1 MNETESKFTYQPFF
15 SAADGLDEN
24 GRRWRLILGQTQDE
38 AGQEAQP
45 GEGEGQSEQPQSQ
58 TGLSEQ
64 DQAMDKALEAL
75 YGDSTGGDLSD
86 SNPDIARW
94 LGDIR
99 TYFPAEVVQVMQQD
113 ALSKLNLRR
122 LLSQPEFLEAIE
134 PDVNL
139 VANLLALRRVM
150 PGKTK
155 ETAKEVVRKVVE
167 QLLAQLRF
175 PLEQAISGSLNR
187 ATRSRR
193 PRHKEINWGRTVHA
207 NLKHYQPDL
216 QTVVP
221 ENLMGYGRKRS
232 ALRDVIIA
240 LDTSGSM
247 ATSVVYG
254 SIFAA
259 VMASIPALATRLVLF
274 DTSVADLTDQLDD
287 PVELLFGLKL
297 GGGTNIDRA
306 LGYCQQLVTRP
317 RDTVLVLLTDLFE
330 GGSKENMVRRVA
342 TLVNDGVE
350 IVTLLALN
358 DQGAPR
364 FDRQLAQELVN
375 LGVPAFAC
383 TPQLFP
389 DLMGAVLNGR
399 DLRHWAATH
408 GIVTAPDN

>member
-1 MNETESKFTYQPFF
+1 MEEITNHPAIQQFF
-15 SAADGLDEN
+15 SAADAADEN
-24 GRRWRLILGQTQDE
+24 GRRWRLILGQTQE
-38 AGQEAQP
+38 EQAQEAQP
-45 GEGEGQSEQPQSQ
+45 GEGNDEGEDQQSQ
-58 TGLSEQ
+58 SGLSEQ
-64 DQAMDKALEAL
+64 DQAMDEALEAL

-99 TYFPAEVVQVMQQD
+99 TYFPASVVQVMQQD
-113 ALSKLNLRR
+113 ALNKLNLRR
-122 LLSQPEFLEAIE
+122 LLNQPEFLEAIE
-134 PDVNL
+134 PDVQL

-150 PGKTK
+150 PSKTK
-155 ETAKEVVRKVVE
+155 ETAKEVVRQVVE
-167 QLLAQLRF
+167 QLLEQLTY

-187 ATRSRR
+187 ATRTRR

-207 NLKHYQPDL
+207 NLKHYQADHK
-216 QTVVP
+216 TVVP
-221 ENLMGYGRKRS
+221 ETLVGYGRKRS

-254 SIFAA
+254 SIYAS
-259 VMASIPALATRLVLF
+259 VMASIPALATKLVMF
-274 DTSVADLTDQLDD
+274 DTKIVDLTDQLAD

-330 GGSKENMVRRVA
+330 GGNKENMIRRVA
-342 TLVNDGVE
+342 TLVSDGVQ
-350 IVTLLALN
+350 IVALLALN

-364 FDRQLAQELVN
+364 FDRQMAQELVN
-375 LGVPAFAC
+375 LSVPAFAC

-399 DLRHWAATH
+399 DIRQWAATH

>member
-1 MNETESKFTYQPFF
+1 MHETKPTYQPFF

-24 GRRWRLILGQTQDE
+24 GRRWRLILGQTEQE
-38 AGQEAQP
+38 EEGQQAQA
-45 GEGEGQSEQPQSQ
+45 GEGDGQGEEQQ
-58 TGLSEQ
+58 TQGGLSEQ
-64 DQAMDKALEAL
+64 DQAMDEALEAL

-113 ALSKLNLRR
+113 ALNKLNLRR

-134 PDVNL
+134 PDVQL
-139 VANLLALRRVM
+139 VANLISLRRVM
-150 PGKTK
+150 PSKTK

-167 QLLAQLRF
+167 QLLEQMRY

-187 ATRSRR
+187 ATRARR
-193 PRHKEINWGRTVHA
+193 PRHKEINWGRTVQA
-207 NLKHYQPDL
+207 NLKHYQAD
-216 QTVVP
+216 QKTVVP
-221 ENLMGYGRKRS
+221 ETLVGYGRKRS

-240 LDTSGSM
+240 LDSSGSM

-254 SIFAA
+254 SIFAS
-259 VMASIPALATRLVLF
+259 VMASIPALATKLVMF
-274 DTSVADLTDQLDD
+274 DTKVVDLSDQLDD

-317 RDTVLVLLTDLFE
+317 RETVLVLLTDLFE
-330 GGSKENMVRRVA
+330 GGNKENMVRRIA
-342 TLVNDGVE
+342 TLVSDGVE

-364 FDRQLAQELVN
+364 FDRQMAQELVN

-399 DLRHWAATH
+399 DLRQWAAMH
-408 GIVTAPDN
+408 NIVTAPDN

>member
-1 MNETESKFTYQPFF
+1 MNEQQLSTIQQFF
-15 SAADGLDEN
+15 SAETHADERS
-24 GRRWRLILGQTQDE
+24 RRWRLILGQTADDE
-38 AGQEAQP
+38 NAAPPAEA
-45 GEGEGQSEQPQSQ
+45 GEGEAGEGEQS
-58 TGLSEQ
+58 GLSEQ
-64 DQAMDKALEAL
+64 DQAMDEALEAL
-75 YGDSTGGDLSD
+75 YGDSSGGDLSD

-99 TYFPAEVVQVMQQD
+99 SYFPASVVQVMQRD
-113 ALSKLNLRR
+113 ALNKLNLRR

-134 PDVNL
+134 PDIHL
-139 VANLLALRRVM
+139 VANLLALRRIM

-155 ETAKEVVRKVVE
+155 ETAKEVVRRVVE
-167 QLLAQLRF
+167 KLLEQLTY

-187 ATRSRR
+187 AIRTRR
-193 PRHKEINWGRTVHA
+193 PRHKEINWGRTVHV
-207 NLKHYQPDL
+207 NLKHYQPDQ
-216 QTVVP
+216 QTIIP
-221 ENLMGYGRKRS
+221 ETLVGYGRKRS

-254 SIFAA
+254 SIYAS
-259 VMASIPALATRLVLF
+259 VMASIPALATKLVMF
-274 DTSVADLTDQLDD
+274 DTSVVDLTDQLDD

-317 RDTVLVLLTDLFE
+317 RDTVLVLITDLFE
-330 GGSKENMVRRVA
+330 GGNKTNMVRRLA
-342 TLVNDGVE
+342 TLAGDGVE

-364 FDRQLAQELVN
+364 FDRQMAQELVD
-375 LGVPAFAC
+375 LGIPSFAC
-383 TPQLFP
+383 TPKLFP

-399 DLRHWAATH
+399 NIRQWAATH
-408 GIVTAPDN
+408 DIVTAPDN

>member
-1 MNETESKFTYQPFF
+1 MKQTSPTLQHFF
-15 SAADGLDEN
+15 SAEVQAIERS
-24 GRRWRLILGQTQDE
+24 RRWRLILGQTIDE
-38 AGQEAQP
+38 EDASPQPDSGEAK
-45 GEGEGQSEQPQSQ
+45 GSDDQS
-58 TGLSEQ
+58 GLSEQ
-64 DQAMDKALEAL
+64 DQAMDEALEAL

-99 TYFPAEVVQVMQQD
+99 TYFPAPVVQVMQRD
-113 ALSKLNLRR
+113 ALNKLNLRR

-134 PDVNL
+134 PDVQL
-139 VANLLALRRVM
+139 VANMLALRRVM

-155 ETAKEVVRKVVE
+155 ETAKEVVRRVVE
-167 QLLAQLRF
+167 KLLEQLTY

-187 ATRSRR
+187 AARTRR
-193 PRHKEINWGRTVHA
+193 PRHKEINWGRTIHA
-207 NLKHYQPDL
+207 NLKHYQVEQ
-216 QTVVP
+216 QTVIP
-221 ENLMGYGRKRS
+221 ETLIGYGRKRS

-254 SIFAA
+254 SIYAS
-259 VMASIPALATRLVLF
+259 VMASIPALATKLVMF
-274 DTSVADLTDQLDD
+274 DTSVVDLSGKLDD
-287 PVELLFGLKL
+287 PVELIFGLKL

-317 RDTVLVLLTDLFE
+317 RDTVLVLITDLFE
-330 GGSKENMVRRVA
+330 GGSKENMIRRLA
-342 TLVNDGVE
+342 TLGSDGVE

-364 FDRQLAQELVN
+364 FDRQMAQELVN
-375 LGVPAFAC
+375 LGIPAFAC

-389 DLMGAVLNGR
+389 DLMSAVLNGR
-399 DLRHWAATH
+399 NIRQWAVSH
-408 GIVTAPDN
+408 DIVAAPDN

>member
-1 MNETESKFTYQPFF
+1 MNNIYSLQPFF

-24 GRRWRLILGQTQDE
+24 GRRWRLILGQTQEDAE
-38 AGQEAQP
+38 QEAKA
-45 GEGEGQSEQPQSQ
+45 GEGDGQGDDEQPQS
-58 TGLSEQ
+58 GLSEQ
-64 DQAMDKALEAL
+64 DQAMDEALEAL
-75 YGDSTGGDLSD
+75 YGDSAGGDLSD

-113 ALSKLNLRR
+113 ALNKLNLRR
-122 LLSQPEFLEAIE
+122 LLNQPEFLEAIE
-134 PDVNL
+134 PDVQL
-139 VANLLALRRVM
+139 VANLLALRRIM
-150 PGKTK
+150 PSKTK
-155 ETAKEVVRKVVE
+155 QTAKEVVRKVVE
-167 QLLAQLRF
+167 QLLEQLRY
-175 PLEQAISGSLNR
+175 PLEQAITGNLNR
-187 ATRSRR
+187 ATRTRR

-207 NLKHYQPDL
+207 NLKHYQVE
-216 QTVVP
+216 QKTVVP
-221 ENLMGYGRKRS
+221 ETLVGYGRKRS

-254 SIFAA
+254 SIYAS
-259 VMASIPALATRLVLF
+259 VMAAIPALATKLVMF
-274 DTSVADLTDQLDD
+274 DTSVVDLTDQLDD

-306 LGYCQQLVTRP
+306 LGYCQQLVTHP

-330 GGSKENMVRRVA
+330 GGNKENMIRRVA

-350 IVTLLALN
+350 IVALLALN

-364 FDRQLAQELVN
+364 FDRQMAQELVN

-383 TPQLFP
+383 TPALFP

-399 DLRHWAATH
+399 DIRQWAATH
-408 GIVTAPDN
+408 NIVTAPDN

>member
-1 MNETESKFTYQPFF
+1 MNKQPAPSFQQFF
-15 SAADGLDEN
+15 SAADQADEH
-24 GRRWRLILGQTQDE
+24 GRRWRLILGQTADPDNGEATPGDDE
-38 AGQEAQP
+38 GD
-45 GEGEGQSEQPQSQ
+45 GEGEAQQS
-58 TGLSEQ
+58 GLSEQ
-64 DQAMDKALEAL
+64 DQAIDEALEAL
-75 YGDSTGGDLSD
+75 YGDSTSGDLSD
-86 SNPDIARW
+86 SKPDIARW

-99 TYFPAEVVQVMQQD
+99 TYFPASVVQVMQQD
-113 ALSKLNLRR
+113 ALNKLNLRR
-122 LLSQPEFLEAIE
+122 LLNQPEFLATIE
-134 PDVNL
+134 PDVQL
-139 VANLLALRRVM
+139 VANLLALRRVI

-155 ETAKEVVRKVVE
+155 ETAKEVVRQVVE
-167 QLLAQLRF
+167 QLLEQLTY

-187 ATRSRR
+187 AVRSRR
-193 PRHKEINWGRTVHA
+193 PRHKEINWGRTIHA
-207 NLKHYQPDL
+207 NLRHYQVDQ

-221 ENLMGYGRKRS
+221 ETLVGYGRKRS

-254 SIFAA
+254 SIYAS
-259 VMASIPALATRLVLF
+259 VMASIPALATRLVMF
-274 DTSVADLTDQLDD
+274 DTSVVDLSDQLDD

-330 GGSKENMVRRVA
+330 GGNKENMIRRVA
-342 TLVNDGVE
+342 TLVSDGVE

-364 FDRQLAQELVN
+364 FDRQMAQELVN
-375 LGVPAFAC
+375 LGIPAFAC
-383 TPQLFP
+383 TPKLFP

-399 DLRHWAATH
+399 DIRQWAATH
-408 GIVTAPDN
+408 NIVTAPDN

>member
-1 MNETESKFTYQPFF
+1 MNKQLNTTLQQFY
-15 SAADGLDEN
+15 SAADQADER
-24 GRRWRLILGQTQDE
+24 GRRWRLILGQTADDNSNE
-38 AGQEAQP
+38 AAPDDGAGGREEQETQP
-45 GEGEGQSEQPQSQ
+45 
-58 TGLSEQ
+58 GLSEQ
-64 DQAMDKALEAL
+64 DQAMDEALEAL

-94 LGDIR
+94 LGDVR
-99 TYFPAEVVQVMQQD
+99 TYFPASVVQVMQQD
-113 ALSKLNLRR
+113 ALNKLNLRR

-134 PDVNL
+134 PDVQL

-150 PGKTK
+150 PSKTK
-155 ETAKEVVRKVVE
+155 ETAKEVVRQVVE
-167 QLLAQLRF
+167 KLLEQLTY

-187 ATRSRR
+187 AIRARR
-193 PRHKEINWGRTVHA
+193 PQHKEINWGRTIQA
-207 NLKHYQPDL
+207 NLKHYQVEL

-221 ENLMGYGRKRS
+221 ETLVGYGRKRS

-254 SIFAA
+254 SIYAS
-259 VMASIPALATRLVLF
+259 VMASIPALATKLVLF
-274 DTSVADLTDQLDD
+274 DTSVVDLTDQLDD
-287 PVELLFGLKL
+287 PVELLFGIKL

-330 GGSKENMVRRVA
+330 GSNKENMIRRVA
-342 TLVNDGVE
+342 TLVSDGVE
-350 IVTLLALN
+350 IVALLALN
-358 DQGAPR
+358 DQGTPR
-364 FDRQLAQELVN
+364 FDRQMAQELVN

-383 TPQLFP
+383 TPALFP

-399 DLRHWAATH
+399 DLRLWAATH
-408 GIVTAPDN
+408 NIVTAPDN

>member
-1 MNETESKFTYQPFF
+1 MHETKPTYQPFF

-24 GRRWRLILGQTQDE
+24 GRRWRLILGQTEQE
-38 AGQEAQP
+38 EEGQQAQA
-45 GEGEGQSEQPQSQ
+45 GEGDGQGDEQQAQ
-58 TGLSEQ
+58 GGLSEK
-64 DQAMDKALEAL
+64 DQAMDEALEAL

-113 ALSKLNLRR
+113 ALNKLNLRR

-134 PDVNL
+134 PDVQL
-139 VANLLALRRVM
+139 VANLISLRRIM
-150 PGKTK
+150 PSKTK

-167 QLLAQLRF
+167 QLLEQLRY

-187 ATRSRR
+187 ATRARR
-193 PRHKEINWGRTVHA
+193 PRHKEINWGRTVQA
-207 NLKHYQPDL
+207 NLKHYQVE
-216 QTVVP
+216 QKTVVP
-221 ENLMGYGRKRS
+221 ETLVGYGRKRS

-240 LDTSGSM
+240 LDSSGSM

-254 SIFAA
+254 SIFAS
-259 VMASIPALATRLVLF
+259 VMASIPALATKLVLF
-274 DTSVADLTDQLDD
+274 DTKVVDLSDQLDD

-317 RDTVLVLLTDLFE
+317 RETVLVLLTDLFE
-330 GGSKENMVRRVA
+330 GGDKENMVRRVA

-364 FDRQLAQELVN
+364 FDRQMAQELVN

-399 DLRHWAATH
+399 DLRQWAAMH
-408 GIVTAPDN
+408 NIVTAPDN

>member
-1 MNETESKFTYQPFF
+1 MNNTHSRQPFF
-15 SAADGLDEN
+15 SAADSSDEN
-24 GRRWRLILGQTQDE
+24 GRRWRLILGQTEQE
-38 AGQEAQP
+38 EEGQQAQA
-45 GEGEGQSEQPQSQ
+45 GEGDGQGDEQQAQ
-58 TGLSEQ
+58 GGLSEK
-64 DQAMDKALEAL
+64 DQAMDEALEAL

-134 PDVNL
+134 PDVQL
-139 VANLLALRRVM
+139 VANLISLRRVM
-150 PGKTK
+150 PSKTK
-155 ETAKEVVRKVVE
+155 ETAKAVVRKVVE
-167 QLLAQLRF
+167 QLLEQLRY

-187 ATRSRR
+187 ATRARR
-193 PRHKEINWGRTVHA
+193 PRHKEINWGRTVQA

-221 ENLMGYGRKRS
+221 ETLVGYGRKRS

-240 LDTSGSM
+240 LDSSGSM

-254 SIFAA
+254 SIFAS
-259 VMASIPALATRLVLF
+259 VMASIPALATKLVMF
-274 DTSVADLTDQLDD
+274 DTNVVDLSDQLDD

-330 GGSKENMVRRVA
+330 GGNKESMVRRVA

-358 DQGAPR
+358 DHGAPR
-364 FDRQLAQELVN
+364 FDRQMAQELVN

-399 DLRHWAATH
+399 DLRQWAAAH

>member
-1 MNETESKFTYQPFF
+1 MHKTEPTYQPFF

-24 GRRWRLILGQTQDE
+24 GRRWRLILGQTQQDE
-38 AGQEAQP
+38 GQDAQP
-45 GEGEGQSEQPQSQ
+45 GDGEGQDDEQQSQ
-58 TGLSEQ
+58 SSLSEQ
-64 DQAMDKALEAL
+64 DQAMDEALEAL

-113 ALSKLNLRR
+113 ALNKLNLRR

-150 PGKTK
+150 PAKTK

-167 QLLAQLRF
+167 QLLEQLRY

-187 ATRSRR
+187 ATRARR
-193 PRHKEINWGRTVHA
+193 PRHKEINWGRTVQA
-207 NLKHYQPDL
+207 NLKHYQVE
-216 QTVVP
+216 QKTVVP
-221 ENLMGYGRKRS
+221 ETLVGYGRKRS

-240 LDTSGSM
+240 LDSSGSM

-254 SIFAA
+254 SIFAS
-259 VMASIPALATRLVLF
+259 VMASIPALATKLVMF
-274 DTSVADLTDQLDD
+274 DTKVVDLSDQLDD

-317 RDTVLVLLTDLFE
+317 RETVLVLLTDLFE
-330 GGSKENMVRRVA
+330 GGDKENMVRRVA
-342 TLVNDGVE
+342 TLVNDGVQ

-364 FDRQLAQELVN
+364 FDRQMAQELVN

-399 DLRHWAATH
+399 DLRQWAAMH
-408 GIVTAPDN
+408 NIVTAPDN